1 MCQLGFLICSA
12 CKLTVVMR
20 YNVGYIDDLTFIFFT
35 NIMQDTMNLALNF
48 LPSVVLFTKITPFN
62 VEATLFATLSGV

>member
-1 MCQLGFLICSA
+1 
-12 CKLTVVMR
+12 MR
-20 YNVGYIDDLTFIFFT
+20 LNTGYVDDLTMMFFT
-35 NIMQDTMNLALNF
+35 NILQDTMNLALNF